1 MTRFGSAKQ
10 AVAFAGL
17 CPRLCLSGSSVRGRE
32 RLCKQGRFRL
42 RKALYFPAMVGLR
55 HNPALR
61 AMQERL
67 VARGKRPM
75 VVLGAAMRKLLHL
88 AFGVLRSK
96 KPFDVARACPA
107 GS

>member
-1 MTRFGSAKQ
+1 MAS
-10 AVAFAGL
+10 
-17 CPRLCLSGSSVRGRE
+17 
-32 RLCKQGRFRL
+32 
-42 RKALYFPAMVGLR
+42 AMVALR

-61 AMQERL
+61 TMQERL
-67 VARGKRPM
+67 VAHGKRPM

-96 KPFDVARACPA
+96 KPFDVTLACPA

>member
-1 MTRFGSAKQ
+1 M
-10 AVAFAGL
+10 
-17 CPRLCLSGSSVRGRE
+17 RGRE
-32 RLCKQGRFRL
+32 RLGKQGRSRL
-42 RKALYFPAMVGLR
+42 RKALYFPAMVALG

-61 AMQERL
+61 ALQERL

-88 AFGVLRSK
+88 AFGVLKSK
-96 KPFDVARACPA
+96 KPFDVALACPA